1 MLSHLVEILLAASD
15 RLDEDCRILVTE
27 SARLSMVGRRVPLA
41 PIRRSHM
48 SIAVSD
54 IVVLLDK
61 SVSSVE
67 TERMASSRVFGIFW
81 ASAMWSNVVAKLLI
95 VTGWCSGM
103 RFLASRNLCA
113 SSGLW
118 DVEIVSRSAG

>member
-1 MLSHLVEILLAASD
+1 MSD

-41 PIRRSHM
+41 PIRCSHM
-48 SIAVSD
+48 SVAVSD

-67 TERMASSRVFGIFW
+67 TEWMASSSVFGIFW

-103 RFLASRNLCA
+103 RFLASKNLCA

-118 DVEIVSRSAG
+118 GVVMVSRSAG